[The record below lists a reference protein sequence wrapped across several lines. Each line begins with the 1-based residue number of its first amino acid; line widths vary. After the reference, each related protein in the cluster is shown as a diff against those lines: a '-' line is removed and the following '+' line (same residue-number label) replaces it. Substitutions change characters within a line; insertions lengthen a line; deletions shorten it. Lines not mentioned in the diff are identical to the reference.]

1 MDKNIETLIS
11 QMTLE
16 EKVSLLAG
24 ADFWHTVP
32 VKRLDIPVIKMT
44 DGPIGA
50 RGGDFTSGVTLA
62 CFPCEA
68 KRVC

>member
-32 VKRLDIPVIKMT
+32 VKRLDILAIKVT

-50 RGGDFTSGVTLA
+50 RGGDFASGVTSA